1 MRRNQYVTRSSLWGG
16 ILVKSSLRAQTETV
30 HCDERYIVMRVGNC
44 LLVNVYLPCIGS
56 ADRQLICDN
65 MLDEIC
71 SWREHC
77 TDCQVVAAGDLNVR
91 LDKVSD
97 SVADSVKSFVQDLGV
112 IRCDDIFP
120 TQKKP
125 TYVNFALNQESQIDY
140 ILTSNSRIV
149 VDFRVL
155 DPDINFSDHLP
166 LLATV
171 TCDACKDHLSRP
183 VNRAAVVKQKK
194 LRWDH
199 GDLPGFYNF
208 TGTLLPTVLLK
219 LDSLISHYR

>member
-125 TYVNFALNQESQIDY
+125 TYVNFALNQKSQIDY
-140 ILTSNSRIV
+140 ILTSNSRII
-149 VDFRVL
+149 VDFRVP
-155 DPDINFSDHLP
+155 DPDFNFSDHT
-166 LLATV
+166 LASNCYV
-171 TCDACKDHLSRP
+171 WCL
-183 VNRAAVVKQKK
+183 
-194 LRWDH
+194 
-199 GDLPGFYNF
+199 
-208 TGTLLPTVLLK
+208 
-219 LDSLISHYR
+219 